1 MLSVLFAFNSRIRL
15 RSCSALQSGS
25 SSSIWCGKRWKSVVF
40 VEEAFSEILVAR
52 SPSFIAGKLGSSIS
66 LSARTELKI

>member
-1 MLSVLFAFNSRIRL
+1 M
-15 RSCSALQSGS
+15 
-25 SSSIWCGKRWKSVVF
+25 VF
-40 VEEAFSEILVAR
+40 VEEAFSEILVAS